1 MIAPFP
7 ERDSVDVPYKFV
19 ALTVAIM
26 EEPQARLNGVVL
38 KLVIG
43 TEHNRFATIVDR
55 APLQSVN

>member
-7 ERDSVDVPYKFV
+7 DRDSVDVPYKFF
-19 ALTVAIM
+19 ALTVAII

-43 TEHNRFATIVDR
+43 IEHRRLTTIVDR
-55 APLQSVN
+55 SPLQSFV